1 LSGSEPFKDFDF
13 FAMAVQEQL
22 HVEICIFIDL
32 LDFGDKPTAHPAV
45 LEKK

>member
-1 LSGSEPFKDFDF
+1 LSGSESFKDFDF

-22 HVEICIFIDL
+22 EICIFTDL

-45 LEKK
+45 VEKK